1 MTPEE
6 IGLCGCYQVIAV
18 RRESKPVGSSTF
30 KAGDDVLYYATS
42 LYQDQADEE
51 KLLSIIRGHW
61 TIENASHYRR
71 DVTFRE
77 DQCRVSH
84 RNVAHA
90 LASFR
95 NLAIGLYELER
106 EKGEAPSDSMPSW
119 CRRMTFTNALK
130 LLRKGSR

>member
-1 MTPEE
+1 VTPEE

-18 RRESKPVGSSTF
+18 RRECEPPGSS
-30 KAGDDVLYYATS
+30 KGPASDEVLYYATS
-42 LYQDQADEE
+42 LYHDEADEE
-51 KLLSIIRGHW
+51 ELLSIIRGHW
-61 TIENASHYRR
+61 TIENGSHYRR

-77 DQCRVSH
+77 DHCRVSH

-106 EKGEAPSDSMPSW
+106 EKGKAPVDSMPSW
-119 CRRMTFTNALK
+119 CRRMNFTGALK
-130 LLRKGSR
+130 PLRKGSR